1 MHASDSGLVVSW
13 RSLVKYISNNILACL
28 GLVFS
33 QWVGATITLV
43 DNTDSEIVLAQPA
56 QRIVSLAPHIT
67 ELVFDIGAGDKLV
80 GVVSHSDFPPA
91 ALDLPQ
97 VGSYKK
103 VSYEIIAA
111 LKPDLILAFGSGNGW
126 EMINHLRALGFTVYV
141 DEPKTITDIATTV
154 KNFGVL
160 TGTEKIAASKAQQ
173 FLKQAKALTEKYK
186 DMNKVDVFYQV
197 WDDPLFTINDTHLI
211 SDVIRL
217 CGGRNIFSDALPLVP
232 KISVEM
238 VVRRNPEVIIASGMG
253 EERPEWLDDW
263 RQWESVN
270 AVKNEQL
277 YFIHPDLLQRH
288 TLRILSG
295 AEKMCAFVDQAR
307 AMD

>member
-1 MHASDSGLVVSW
+1 M
-13 RSLVKYISNNILACL
+13 KYITNALLAVCY
-28 GLVFS
+28 LVFS
-33 QWVGATITLV
+33 QAVSAVITLV
-43 DNTDSEIVLAQPA
+43 DNTGSEIVLVKPA

-141 DEPKTITDIATTV
+141 DEPKTVADIALTI

-160 TGTEKIAASKAQQ
+160 TGTELVANTKALQ
-173 FLKQAKALTEKYK
+173 FSTQAKALSEKYN
-186 DMNKVDVFYQV
+186 DLNKVDVFYQV
-197 WDDPLFTINDTHLI
+197 WDDPLYTVNDTHLI

-263 RQWESVN
+263 RQWKSVN

-295 AEKMCAFVDQAR
+295 AEKMCAFLDQAR
-307 AMD
+307 AVD

>member
-1 MHASDSGLVVSW
+1 MHASDAGLAVN
-13 RSLVKYISNNILACL
+13 RGNLMKYISNTLLVGCY
-28 GLVFS
+28 LVFS
-33 QWVGATITLV
+33 QTVSAAITLV
-43 DNTDSEIVLAQPA
+43 DNTGSEIVLAKPP

-111 LKPDLILAFGSGNGW
+111 MKPDLILAFGSGNGW

-160 TGTEKIAASKAQQ
+160 TGTEAVATSKAQQ
-173 FLKQAKALTEKYK
+173 FSKEAKALTEKYK

-217 CGGRNIFSDALPLVP
+217 CGGKNIFSDAIPLVP

-263 RQWESVN
+263 RQWKSVN
-270 AVKNEQL
+270 AVKNDQL

-307 AMD
+307 AVN

>member
-1 MHASDSGLVVSW
+1 M
-13 RSLVKYISNNILACL
+13 KYISSTLLAGCY
-28 GLVFS
+28 LVFS
-33 QWVGATITLV
+33 QTVSAAITLV
-43 DNTDSEIVLAQPA
+43 DNTGSEIVLAKPA

-111 LKPDLILAFGSGNGW
+111 MKPDLILAFGSGNGW

-141 DEPKTITDIATTV
+141 DEPETITDIATTI
-154 KNFGVL
+154 KNFGAL
-160 TGTEKIAASKAQQ
+160 TGTEAGATSKAQQ
-173 FLKQAKALTEKYK
+173 FLKDAKALTEKYK
-186 DMNKVDVFYQV
+186 DMNKIDVFYQV

-217 CGGRNIFSDALPLVP
+217 CGGKNIFSDAIPLVP

-263 RQWESVN
+263 RQWKSVN
-270 AVKNEQL
+270 AVKNDQL

-307 AMD
+307 AVN